1 MSNIT
6 NLILFS
12 SEMYPYWTR
21 VEYLVCRPCTIDFK
35 IEEKLI
41 AYFLIGQFKQGALL
55 FKQSLEI
62 PSNDILMTKAVQ
74 VMLTHDDLKLYHE
87 SHLTKHH
94 VTQTTDQIP
103 MKVVQLFNQSRF
115 SVIPLLICVN

>member
-55 FKQSLEI
+55 FKQSL
-62 PSNDILMTKAVQ
+62 
-74 VMLTHDDLKLYHE
+74 
-87 SHLTKHH
+87 
-94 VTQTTDQIP
+94 
-103 MKVVQLFNQSRF
+103 
-115 SVIPLLICVN
+115 